1 MPTGNIPE
9 APELWTSHD
18 KGQNVGS
25 QWCPLYRGFT
35 VPIYYIY
42 MVRYCVVYIVEC
54 LKAVTVLFTGVV
66 TPLPSSAELQTFGV
80 VIVGPVFS
88 DDSTEPAPTP
98 LKVAAM
104 FRQGDR
110 AVQPVPL
117 KLPTV
122 KLPHW

>member
-1 MPTGNIPE
+1 MYQIKKK
-9 APELWTSHD
+9 S
-18 KGQNVGS
+18 S
-25 QWCPLYRGFT
+25 QRTL
-35 VPIYYIY
+35 
-42 MVRYCVVYIVEC
+42 
-54 LKAVTVLFTGVV
+54 TGVV
-66 TPLPSSAELQTFGV
+66 IPSSAELQTFGV

-104 FRQGDR
+104 FRQGGR
-110 AVQPVPL
+110 AVQSVPL

>member
-1 MPTGNIPE
+1 MVPTKEGFHCIH
-9 APELWTSHD
+9 L
-18 KGQNVGS
+18 
-25 QWCPLYRGFT
+25 LYF
-35 VPIYYIY
+35 
-42 MVRYCVVYIVEC
+42 MVDYCIVQ
-54 LKAVTVLFTGVV
+54 AVIVHFTGVV
-66 TPLPSSAELQTFGV
+66 MPLLPSAELQIFGV
-80 VIVGPVFS
+80 IIVGPVFS

-104 FRQGDR
+104 FRQGNR

>member
-1 MPTGNIPE
+1 
-9 APELWTSHD
+9 
-18 KGQNVGS
+18 
-25 QWCPLYRGFT
+25 
-35 VPIYYIY
+35 
-42 MVRYCVVYIVEC
+42 MVHYCIVYIVEC
-54 LKAVTVLFTGVV
+54 LKAVTILFTGIVISL
-66 TPLPSSAELQTFGV
+66 LPAAELQTFGV
-80 VIVGPVFS
+80 VIVGPVFR

-110 AVQPVPL
+110 AVQSVPL

>member
-1 MPTGNIPE
+1 MQYT
-9 APELWTSHD
+9 
-18 KGQNVGS
+18 
-25 QWCPLYRGFT
+25 LYL
-35 VPIYYIY
+35 
-42 MVRYCVVYIVEC
+42 IVEC
-54 LKAVTVLFTGVV
+54 LKAVIVLFTGVV
-66 TPLPSSAELQTFGV
+66 IPLFPSAELQTFGI

-104 FRQGDR
+104 FRQGNR

>member
-1 MPTGNIPE
+1 
-9 APELWTSHD
+9 
-18 KGQNVGS
+18 
-25 QWCPLYRGFT
+25 
-35 VPIYYIY
+35 
-42 MVRYCVVYIVEC
+42 MVHYCIVYIVEC
-54 LKAVTVLFTGVV
+54 LKAVTVLFTGIVISL
-66 TPLPSSAELQTFGV
+66 LPAAELQTFGV

-110 AVQPVPL
+110 AVQSVPL